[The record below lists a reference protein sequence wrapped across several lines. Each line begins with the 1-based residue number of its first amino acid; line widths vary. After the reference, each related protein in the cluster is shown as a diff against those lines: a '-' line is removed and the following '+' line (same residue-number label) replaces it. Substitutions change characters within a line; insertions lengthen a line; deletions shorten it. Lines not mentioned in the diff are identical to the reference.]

1 MVGEEARE
9 GGGGVVRG
17 VERQR
22 LLQED
27 ASLLVMTTLA
37 RRDEVVVDGEGLH
50 GRRGLEE
57 VLVAWLVERLVGG

>member
-1 MVGEEARE
+1 M
-9 GGGGVVRG
+9 RG